1 MRIAVFGAGSLGS
14 AVGGLLSTKHEVTLV
29 GREAHVREVQRAGLR
44 ISGTVMGHFWP
55 RAATDV
61 HELDVQDL
69 VLITVKAYSTREA
82 AREIVPLV
90 GAATLVVSLQNGLN
104 NGEVLDHAFG
114 SRAVVGVPVLGAN
127 YLGPG
132 EVRMSGLQEVVLG
145 SLSGHL
151 GAAIRTGEVLS
162 ECSIPTRISAAI
174 RSEVWM
180 KVLVNASVNPVTALV
195 RHENGHLL
203 RHKELIS
210 LCRSLCLEGASAA
223 EANGI
228 DLGGVDPFERAMEVV
243 RATSGN
249 RSSML
254 QDVERGRWTEIDQI
268 NGALVL
274 SGESKGVSMPVN
286 KALWQLVRS
295 LR

>member
-44 ISGTVMGHFWP
+44 ISGTVEGHFWP

-69 VLITVKAYSTREA
+69 VLITVKAHSTREA
-82 AREIVPLV
+82 AHEVVPLV
-90 GAATLVVSLQNGLN
+90 GTSTLVVSLQNGLD
-104 NGEVLDHAFG
+104 NGEVLERAFG
-114 SRAVVGVPVLGAN
+114 SRAVVGVPVLGAT
-127 YLGPG
+127 YLRPG
-132 EVRMSGLQEVVLG
+132 EVRLSGLQEVALG

-162 ECSIPTRISAAI
+162 DCSIPTRISAAI

-180 KVLVNASVNPVTALV
+180 KVLVNASVNPLTALV
-195 RHENGHLL
+195 RQENGHLL

-210 LCRSLCLEGASAA
+210 LCRSLCHEGASAA

-274 SGESKGVSMPVN
+274 AGESKGVSMPVN
-286 KALWQLVRS
+286 KAMWQLVRS